1 MTSTELV
8 PGQTIGNAALVP
20 LARSML
26 LDVVWP
32 SNNFLT
38 RFVSGFVASFPVGL
52 LLWAAVEQL
61 RQHRTVVEAVAGE
74 TTVSPTHQGG
84 GL

>member
-32 SNNFLT
+32 SNSFLT
-38 RFVSGFVASFPVGL
+38 RF
-52 LLWAAVEQL
+52 
-61 RQHRTVVEAVAGE
+61 TV
-74 TTVSPTHQGG
+74 
-84 GL
+84 